1 MKDWTKFL
9 VIVIIAVGVL
19 IRLRDVASLPVEYQS
34 WRQTDTAALARN
46 YAEEGYRLFYPTID
60 WRGRTAGYIES
71 ELSIYAY
78 IVALLYGVLGEHE
91 IIARLVTIAA
101 WAIAAWLL
109 FLIGR
114 RAFGR
119 RAGVFALAFFAF
131 LSPFS
136 IFLGRVIMGDLPAQ
150 TLVILSI
157 YAALRWQE
165 HAEAKW
171 FVVSMAA
178 AAAAALSKLP
188 MLYVGLPLAAIII
201 QREGIR
207 ALVRP
212 RNWIGAIAVLGVVG
226 GWYWHAHQIGLQ
238 TGLNLGFIAKN
249 SLFTKN
255 APDTNQWISDWA
267 FLSDPG
273 VYQGFLYNF
282 TWRLLTPFGL
292 ILTALGLALPRWDR
306 GTGPKYA
313 QAQQGTVESQNLG
326 SGTMPL
332 LQAPSPRLREGGKRD
347 LESGKWRSH
356 FPLSKPQSPRSPP
369 GSASVPEAEDP
380 QSGAEGAKRSGR
392 AGGEGATAVF
402 TWLLSVVIYF
412 LIAAPTV
419 LWSDYYTIA
428 LLPIA
433 ALYIGKGADFI
444 AGLMAEW
451 MRHPRP
457 VFKLGALGLAVVVAA
472 GLVNSTSVTIA
483 SANDLFAP
491 RDPIVQAVQAGQW
504 IQAVVPKN
512 VRIITVGGEEPTGLY
527 FAHRYGLWYGGEG
540 QDYRIFDLDKLAKQ
554 KWKYLIVYNPYWSA
568 VNKPWLLLLHT
579 GWKLI
584 GGSSWFLAYDISQKQ
599 PVTPQQAFTPAPQW
613 ANQISLLGYDL
624 TPAAPVNGKL
634 YLVLYWRKD
643 GQIPGTYTGFLHV
656 LDSRGNVCGQDDHI
670 PLNGLY
676 TQDMWKKG
684 ETFLDPFELDVSN
697 CSLGGLTLE
706 AGLYTPESG
715 ERLQSTGQGNPNQ
728 TYRFEIQIQ
737 K

>member
-1 MKDWTKFL
+1 MRDWTKLL
-9 VIVIIAVGVL
+9 VTLIIAAGVL
-19 IRLRDVASLPVEYQS
+19 IRLRDVTSLPVEYQS

-60 WRGRTAGYIES
+60 WRGRTSGYIES

-101 WAIAAWLL
+101 WALAAWLL

-119 RAGVFALAFFAF
+119 RAAIFGLAFFAF

-150 TLVILSI
+150 TLVILSV

-165 HAEAKW
+165 RLDLKW
-171 FVVSMAA
+171 FIVSMAA

-188 MLYVGLPLAAIII
+188 MLYVGLPLAAIVL

-207 ALVRP
+207 ALARP
-212 RNWIGAIAVLGVVG
+212 RNWIGAIAVLGIVG
-226 GWYWHAHQIGLQ
+226 GWYWHAHQLGLQ
-238 TGLNLGFIAKN
+238 TGLNLGFVAKN
-249 SLFTKN
+249 SLFTTN

-282 TWRLLTPFGL
+282 TWRLLTTSGL
-292 ILTALGLALPRWDR
+292 ILTVVGLVVPRRANGREDDVDAHYI
-306 GTGPKYA
+306 GP
-313 QAQQGTVESQNLG
+313 
-326 SGTMPL
+326 
-332 LQAPSPRLREGGKRD
+332 LRV
-347 LESGKWRSH
+347 W
-356 FPLSKPQSPRSPP
+356 F
-369 GSASVPEAEDP
+369 
-380 QSGAEGAKRSGR
+380 
-392 AGGEGATAVF
+392 
-402 TWLLSVVIYF
+402 LSVVIYF
-412 LIAAPTV
+412 LVAAPTV

-428 LLPIA
+428 LLPVA
-433 ALYIGKGADFI
+433 ALYVGRAVDFI
-444 AGLMAEW
+444 VSLITEW
-451 MRHPRP
+451 ARRPRL
-457 VFKLGALGLAVVVAA
+457 VSKFGALGLAAIGAA
-472 GLVNSTSVTIA
+472 GLVNSSSVTIA

-491 RDPIVQAVQAGQW
+491 RDPIVGAVQAGQW

-540 QDYRIFDLDKLAKQ
+540 QDYRIFDLNKLAKQ
-554 KWKYLIVYNPYWSA
+554 KWKYVIVYNPYWSA

-579 GWKLI
+579 GWKVI
-584 GGSSWFLAYDISQKQ
+584 GGGQWFLTYDISQKQ
-599 PVTPQQAFTPAPQW
+599 PVAPQQAFTLAPQW
-613 ANQISLLGYDL
+613 AKQISLLGYDMI
-624 TPAAPVNGKL
+624 PAAPVNGKL

-643 GQIPGTYTGFLHV
+643 GQIPVAYTGFLHA

-676 TQDMWKKG
+676 SQDKWKQG

-697 CSLGGLTLE
+697 CYLGGGLTME
-706 AGLYTPESG
+706 AGLYTSETG
-715 ERLQSTGQGNPNQ
+715 ERLPSTGQGNQNQ
-728 TYRFEIQIQ
+728 TYRFQIQ
-737 K
+737 TQH